1 MRQIANPPNP
11 YNKYSAEYV
20 GEPPPTKLE
29 VFEETA
35 TKKVITK
42 AFASDWEGGWRYTVN
57 CYRGCV
63 HGCTYCFAR
72 QYHEYLGYGAGTDF
86 ETKIVVKPNAP
97 MLLREEL
104 KKCRDQMPHLDF
116 SFATDPYLPLE
127 ASYELTRKCL
137 EVCVDFQI
145 PVGVIT
151 KAPLVTRDIDLLK
164 KLKKVSVFFSLP
176 FLTKERSNPFEPY
189 TPVPEARFR
198 AMKSLADEGITV
210 GIGVAPVIPG
220 YNESDIPGLLE
231 RAKDS
236 GATRAFMSL
245 LHLDTDSIEAY
256 FVQKMHERLSPT
268 AAAKVINTMK
278 RERGGTLRHATYKD
292 RRAGKTEQ
300 WEVTKKLFDFH
311 ARRLGFTQHEKPA
324 EVRPEREALLIQQS
338 LFG

>member
-1 MRQIANPPNP
+1 MRQITNPPNP
-11 YNKYSAEYV
+11 YNRYSAEYV

-97 MLLREEL
+97 ELLRQEL
-104 KKCRDQMPHLDF
+104 RKCRDKMPHLDF

-137 EVCVDFQI
+137 QVCVDFRV
-145 PVGVIT
+145 PVAVIT
-151 KAPLVTRDIDLLK
+151 KAPLVTRDIDLLT
-164 KLKKVSVFFSLP
+164 KLEKVSVFFSMP
-176 FLTKERSNPFEPY
+176 FLTKERSKPFEPY

-198 AMKSLADEGITV
+198 AMKTLSDAGIAT
-210 GIGVAPVIPG
+210 GIGIAPVIPG
-220 YNESDIPGLLE
+220 YNEPDIPGLLE
-231 RAKDS
+231 RAREC
-236 GATRAFMSL
+236 GAKRAFMSM
-245 LHLDTDSIEAY
+245 LHLDTDSIESY
-256 FVQKMHERLSPT
+256 FVQKMNERLSPT
-268 AAAKVINTMK
+268 AAQKVINTMK
-278 RERGGTLRHATYKD
+278 RERGGTLRHATYKE
-292 RRAGKTEQ
+292 RMTGRTEQ
-300 WEVTKKLFDFH
+300 WEVTQKLFDFH
-311 ARRLGFTQHEKPA
+311 VRRLGFRTHQAPSEPKTESVAVP
-324 EVRPEREALLIQQS
+324 VQQS
-338 LFG
+338 LF